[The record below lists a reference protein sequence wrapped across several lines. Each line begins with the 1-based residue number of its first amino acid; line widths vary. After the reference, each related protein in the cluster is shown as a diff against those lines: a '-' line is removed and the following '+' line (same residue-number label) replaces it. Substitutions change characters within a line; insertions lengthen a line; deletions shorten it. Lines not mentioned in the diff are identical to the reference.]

1 MNPLPDFVTQARQAA
16 QQSASMAGN
25 FASRAFTIP
34 DEIRR
39 YAQEALDYNKDLIGL
54 RSGAFKDFITS
65 PEVATEKFGVQNL
78 SQDQGG
84 GTNPNFVFN
93 PFTRNRL
100 ISDFVGNQQLPFN
113 LYNSLLGQREGDIG
127 SLVEKGTRSF
137 QAASAAEEAKT
148 KIAQDAYS
156 NILKEFQ
163 LSEDT
168 RLKEKELAIS
178 ASKSVI

>member
-39 YAQEALDYNKDLIGL
+39 YAQEAIDYNKDLIGL

-84 GTNPNFVFN
+84 GTNPNFVF
-93 PFTRNRL
+93 
-100 ISDFVGNQQLPFN
+100 NQQLPFN